1 MDPHKLAVTLAI
13 AAAWL
18 SFNSL
23 VITAYFLLS
32 KRTVLE
38 GGGWKMAEW
47 LKLGRQLTPAI
58 ERRSH
63 VQPSADNTVVKVSTS
78 STLPEQDDSLEEV
91 LPVTEEDNNTHVL
104 FVMFD
109 QPDTALNKKLQVSL
123 QKWEAHYDEVLK
135 VYVVP
140 GVTPQNPMRVANA
153 YPPGEMPP
161 PASFLQTEQL
171 VSGVSVILKKP
182 QRKRG
187 FDKVQ
192 LKKLIEFSREL
203 AALGGSILDV
213 DRQPSTPE
221 TFKVITQG

>member
-13 AAAWL
+13 AAGWL

-23 VITAYFLLS
+23 IITVYFFLS
-32 KRTVLE
+32 KRMVLE
-38 GGGWKMAEW
+38 DGDWKMAEW
-47 LKLGRQLTPAI
+47 LKVGRQLTPVI
-58 ERRSH
+58 ERSSE
-63 VQPSADNTVVKVSTS
+63 QPSAATAAVKVSTP
-78 STLPEQDDSLEEV
+78 STLPEQDNSLEEV
-91 LPVTEEDNNTHVL
+91 LPVTEEDNSTHVL

-123 QKWEAHYDEVLK
+123 QKWEAHYDDALK

-140 GVTPQNPMRVANA
+140 GVTPQNPLRVANA

-161 PASFLQTEQL
+161 ADSFQQTENL
-171 VSGVSVILKKP
+171 ISGVSVILKKP

-192 LKKLIEFSREL
+192 LKKLIEFSQEL

-213 DRQPSTPE
+213 DRQPASRN
-221 TFKVITQG
+221 TFQAITKG

>member
-1 MDPHKLAVTLAI
+1 MDPHKLAITLAI
-13 AAAWL
+13 AAGWL

-23 VITAYFLLS
+23 VITAYVLLS
-32 KRTVLE
+32 KRMVLE

-47 LKLGRQLTPAI
+47 LKLGRQLTPVI
-58 ERRSH
+58 ERSSG
-63 VQPSADNTVVKVSTS
+63 QPSADNAAVKVSTS
-78 STLPEQDDSLEEV
+78 SALPEQDDSLEEV
-91 LPVTEEDNNTHVL
+91 LPVTEADSATHAL

-109 QPDTALNKKLQVSL
+109 QPDTALNKKLQVIL
-123 QKWEAHYDEVLK
+123 QKWEAHYDETLK

-140 GVTPQNPMRVANA
+140 GVTPQNPLRVANA

-161 PASFLQTEQL
+161 AGSFLQTEHL
-171 VSGVSVILKKP
+171 ISGVSVILKKP

-192 LKKLIEFSREL
+192 LKKLIEFSQEL

-213 DRQPSTPE
+213 DRQPATRN
-221 TFKVITQG
+221 TFQAITKG

>member
-13 AAAWL
+13 AAGWL

-58 ERRSH
+58 ERSH
-63 VQPSADNTVVKVSTS
+63 VQPSADNVAVKVSTS

-91 LPVTEEDNNTHVL
+91 LPVVEEDNATHVL

-109 QPDTALNKKLQVSL
+109 QPDAALNKKLQVIL
-123 QKWEAHYDEVLK
+123 QKWEAHYDEKLK
-135 VYVVP
+135 MYVVP
-140 GVTPQNPMRVANA
+140 GVTPQNPLRVVNA

-161 PASFLQTEQL
+161 ADAFQQTEHMI
-171 VSGVSVILKKP
+171 SGVSVILKKP

-213 DRQPSTPE
+213 NRQPSTPK
-221 TFKVITQG
+221 TFKAITQG